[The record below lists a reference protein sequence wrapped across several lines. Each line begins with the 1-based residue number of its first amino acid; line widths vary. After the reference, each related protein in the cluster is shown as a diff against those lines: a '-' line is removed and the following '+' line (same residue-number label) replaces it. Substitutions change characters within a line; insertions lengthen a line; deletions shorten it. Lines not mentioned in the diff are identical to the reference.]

1 MKQQNRPP
9 VSKKDVIIIL
19 KSSFWNLFGTLIV
32 ILSGAVITL
41 VAPKVLSEEDFI
53 LFRTFMLYSTYAGLL
68 HLGIADGFL
77 LNNVSLEKKTAF
89 RNLGI
94 SLPFIV
100 LQQIVISLLI
110 FLVLLCFVEKE
121 STIFIAAGVLL
132 FSIVLNVRTLIDNY
146 LIIIKEF
153 KLSNIIKILD
163 KVVYMILFF
172 IMIAFLKPTYEQ
184 IITYS
189 IIASA
194 LALII
199 LIGKV
204 RPRPELGQQ
213 FFQRNVSNIKIGSQL
228 LYSNLLIIVL
238 FNIDS
243 VVVNLFLN
251 KQFGIFSFAITI
263 VMLIN
268 SFAESISQVFFP
280 YLATDLKENMFKV
293 NKVIVFAIFG
303 IWLLILQFTYLL
315 VPIIEWVY
323 PNYAGGSI
331 PVLLVYLL
339 MSLFTLVIRVSQ
351 NNLYKV
357 KLMQVRFIKIE
368 LGVLLFTLVCLG
380 FMYKHLSM
388 LGVALVIL
396 AARAIWYLFNEFGI
410 GNKDRSILYLMAGFI
425 VYSGLFILLYMK
437 VEMLW
442 LQFLA
447 FFIMSVPVYFGLVR
461 KMRQAAARG

>member
-1 MKQQNRPP
+1 M
-9 VSKKDVIIIL
+9 IIL

-32 ILSGAVITL
+32 VISGAVITV
-41 VAPKVLSEEDFI
+41 VAPKVLSEEDFN
-53 LFRTFMLYSTYAGLL
+53 LFRTFMLYSTYAGIL

-77 LNNVSLEKKTAF
+77 LNNVSLGKKEAF
-89 RNLGI
+89 KNLRI
-94 SLPFIV
+94 SLPFII
-100 LQQIVISLLI
+100 LQQIVFSLLI
-110 FLVLLCFVEKE
+110 FLVLLYFVEKQT
-121 STIFIAAGVLL
+121 TIYIAAGVLL
-132 FSIVLNVRTLIDNY
+132 FSIVLNVRTLMDNY

-153 KLSNIIKILD
+153 KTSNVIKIVD
-163 KVVYMILFF
+163 KIVYLILFF
-172 IMIAFLKPTYEQ
+172 IMIAFLQPSYEQ
-184 IITYS
+184 IMLYS

-194 LALII
+194 LALLI

-204 RPRPELGQQ
+204 RARPEIPKQ
-213 FFQRNVSNIKIGSQL
+213 FLQKNVSDIKVGSQL

-251 KQFGIFSFAITI
+251 KDFGKFAFAISI

-268 SFAESISQVFFP
+268 SFAESTSQVFFP

-303 IWLLILQFTYLL
+303 IWLLILQFTYLAIP
-315 VPIIEWVY
+315 VIEWVY
-323 PNYAGGSI
+323 PNYAASI
-331 PVLLVYLL
+331 PVLLVYML
-339 MSLFTLVIRVSQ
+339 MSLFTLIIRVSQ

-368 LGVLLFTLVCLG
+368 LGVLLFTIVCLG

-388 LGVALVIL
+388 MGIALVIM

-410 GNKDRSILYLMAGFI
+410 GNKDRSILYLLAGFI
-425 VYSGLFILLYMK
+425 VYSGLFVLLYAK
-437 VEMLW
+437 VDSLW
-442 LQFLA
+442 LQLLA
-447 FFIMSVPVYFGLVR
+447 FLVVSLPVYLGLAR
-461 KMRQAAARG
+461 KMKQAVAK

>member
-1 MKQQNRPP
+1 M
-9 VSKKDVIIIL
+9 IIL
-19 KSSFWNLFGTLIV
+19 KSSFWNLLGTLIV
-32 ILSGAVITL
+32 VLSGAVITL
-41 VAPKVLSEEDFI
+41 VAPEVFSHEDYK
-53 LFRTFMLYSTYAGLL
+53 LFRTFMLYSTYAGIL
-68 HLGIADGFL
+68 HLGIADGYL
-77 LNNVSLEKKTAF
+77 LNNVSLGKKEAF
-89 RNLGI
+89 KGLRS
-94 SLPFIV
+94 SLPFII
-100 LQQIVISLLI
+100 LQQIVLSLLI
-110 FLVLLCFVEKE
+110 FLVLLYFVEQKT
-121 STIFIAAGVLL
+121 TIIIAAGVLL

-153 KLSNIIKILD
+153 KTSNVIKIVD
-163 KVVYMILFF
+163 KVIYMILFF
-172 IMIAFLKPTYEQ
+172 VMIALLKPSYEQ
-184 IITYS
+184 IILYS
-189 IIASA
+189 IVASL
-194 LALII
+194 LALLI
-199 LIGKV
+199 LIAKV
-204 RPRPELGQQ
+204 RPRPEVGNQ
-213 FFQRNVSNIKIGSQL
+213 FFRKNVSNIKVGSQL

-251 KQFGIFSFAITI
+251 KDFGVFAFAISF

-315 VPIIEWVY
+315 APVIEWVY
-323 PNYAGGSI
+323 PKYADSI

-368 LGVLLFTLVCLG
+368 LVVLLFTLVCLG
-380 FMYKHLSM
+380 FMYKHLSI
-388 LGVALVIL
+388 LGIAIVIM

-425 VYSGLFILLYMK
+425 VYGGLFVLLYIK
-437 VEMLW
+437 VDQLW
-442 LQFLA
+442 LQLLA
-447 FFIMSVPVYFGLVR
+447 FLVVSLPVYVVLVR
-461 KMRQAAARG
+461 KMKRAMAR